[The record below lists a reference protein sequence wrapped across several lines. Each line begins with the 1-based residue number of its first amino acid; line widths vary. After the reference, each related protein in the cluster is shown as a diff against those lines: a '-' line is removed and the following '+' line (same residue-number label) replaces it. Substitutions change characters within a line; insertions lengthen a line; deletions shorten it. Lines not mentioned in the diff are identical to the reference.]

1 MTAQTLR
8 CPSCGATYAVPS
20 NLMEKGELRVRCPR
34 CQQGFRL
41 HWRPAVPAPAA
52 AIAAD
57 GAVLQPPPAPP
68 APAASLNARP
78 AAAELS
84 AQQEARRAR
93 RFARALAEGILQG
106 PGRRE
111 RRDRAL
117 AEGRLIAE
125 FARDLRE
132 AWRLYVDKVGE
143 DYARSSPAFRDAFN
157 EILADGQP
165 LF

>member
-8 CPSCGATYAVPS
+8 CPSCGATYAIPS
-20 NLMEKGELRVRCPR
+20 TLMEKGELRVRCPQ

-41 HWRPAVPAPAA
+41 RWQPAVPPPAA
-52 AIAAD
+52 AIAAE
-57 GAVLQPPPAPP
+57 AAPPAPP
-68 APAASLNARP
+68 PLPAAPATGPL
-78 AAAELS
+78 AAALS

-93 RFARALAEGILQG
+93 RFARALAESLLQG

-117 AEGRLIAE
+117 GEGRLIVE
-125 FARDLRE
+125 FGRELRE

>member
-41 HWRPAVPAPAA
+41 HWRPVVPVPAPA
-52 AIAAD
+52 IAAES
-57 GAVLQPPPAPP
+57 APFPVTPAQPAPP
-68 APAASLNARP
+68 GAPPAGAALG
-78 AAAELS
+78 

-93 RFARALAEGILQG
+93 RFARALAESLLQG

-117 AEGRLIAE
+117 GEGRLIRE
-125 FARDLRE
+125 FERELRE

-143 DYARSSPAFRDAFN
+143 DYALSSPAFRDAFN

>member
-41 HWRPAVPAPAA
+41 RW
-52 AIAAD
+52 
-57 GAVLQPPPAPP
+57 QPAPP
-68 APAASLNARP
+68 APATAIAAEPPAPAPAPPSAPPAATP
-78 AAAELS
+78 AAAALS

-93 RFARALAEGILQG
+93 RFARALAESILQG

>member
-1 MTAQTLR
+1 MTAQTLC
-8 CPSCGATYAVPS
+8 CPSCGATYAVPPS
-20 NLMEKGELRVRCPR
+20 LMEKGELRVRCPQ

-41 HWRPAVPAPAA
+41 RWVPPAAPPATAIAAESSLPAGPAAAPGPAAPAPA
-52 AIAAD
+52 
-57 GAVLQPPPAPP
+57 G
-68 APAASLNARP
+68 LN
-78 AAAELS
+78 

-93 RFARALAEGILQG
+93 RFARALAESILQG

-117 AEGRLIAE
+117 AEGRLIPE
-125 FARDLRE
+125 FSRELRE

-143 DYARSSPAFRDAFN
+143 DYAHSSPAFRDAFN